1 MKFSIGRRFRAPENP
16 SGTQN
21 RVLTHNGFHTWLE
34 ELASESNTIQAQGK
48 YYSAGKIGAS
58 DPVKL
63 CVGFGW
69 FFIDIFGL
77 MCSFGLVLF
86 VELELIIP
94 DQGILVR
101 CPGKSI
107 CEILS

>member
-1 MKFSIGRRFRAPENP
+1 M
-16 SGTQN
+16 
-21 RVLTHNGFHTWLE
+21 WLE

-69 FFIDIFGL
+69 FFIDKFGL
-77 MCSFGLVLF
+77 RSFFNTENWLCISEYMYIYESF
-86 VELELIIP
+86 V
-94 DQGILVR
+94 
-101 CPGKSI
+101 
-107 CEILS
+107 